1 MAQTV
6 THTSPAKIKSALIG
20 NKKRALEV
28 EHATTPTPQSYTSG
42 DRDTAGPQSKN
53 PHTQWDEDINSS
65 GEEDIGEDDQYSMKT
80 NYTDNLADRL
90 MNKDEKISNLF
101 SSLLEAVNFVL
112 ALENGGDIKD
122 ARENQHITGCMTG
135 LANALL
141 RQPYR
146 VIMEQQSGL
155 LQSMME
161 INRTVTA
168 LVEKVTNNGEK
179 IDHLQEA
186 TYNAT
191 AVLEKLQA
199 IN

>member
-1 MAQTV
+1 V
-6 THTSPAKIKSALIG
+6 HP
-20 NKKRALEV
+20 
-28 EHATTPTPQSYTSG
+28 
-42 DRDTAGPQSKN
+42 RDCL
-53 PHTQWDEDINSS
+53 HQWDEDINSS

-80 NYTDNLADRL
+80 NYTGNLADHL
-90 MNKDEKISNLF
+90 MNKDEKISNLYN
-101 SSLLEAVNFVL
+101 SLLEAVNFVQ
-112 ALENGGDIKD
+112 ALDGGDIED

-141 RQPYR
+141 QQPYR
-146 VIMEQQSGL
+146 VIMEQQSWL

-168 LVEKVTNNGEK
+168 LIEKITNNGEK
-179 IDHLQEA
+179 IDHLQEET

-191 AVLEKLQA
+191 AFLEKLQA